1 MKKSS
6 RSKTTNRRETKID
19 GAKIFSPEILRAN
32 LLLSS
37 LYLTSYE
44 ILKIAIIEGVK
55 DFFIYQTPV
64 SDDAEKELLNSVDPT
79 LVERLREGYQKEVN
93 EYEEAVG
100 VSFDDRDKLGLI
112 PSCKWL
118 QKQGALSEEEVD
130 EIRTIRDHRN
140 EIAHELPALL
150 IGEGFD
156 IQVEHFQRIRT
167 LIHKVDVFW
176 ARNDVMFDANTFDEV
191 DIQDVSDDEIV
202 SSRDAML
209 TLITNTVL
217 DYLNEIIKGKSSD

>member
-1 MKKSS
+1 MKKPS

-19 GAKIFSPEILRAN
+19 GANFFTPEILRTN

-44 ILKIAIIEGVK
+44 VLKIAIIEGVK
-55 DFFIYQTPV
+55 DFFIYQSPI
-64 SDDAEKELLNSVDPT
+64 SDDAEKELLKSVDPT
-79 LVERLREGYQKEVN
+79 LVERFRESYQKEVD
-93 EYEEAVG
+93 EYEKAVG
-100 VSFDDRDKLGLI
+100 ISIDDRDKLGLI
-112 PSCKWL
+112 PSGKWL
-118 QKQGALSEEEVD
+118 QKQGALTEEEAD
-130 EIRTIRDHRN
+130 EIRIIRGHRN

-156 IQVEHFQRIRT
+156 IQLEHFQRIRT
-167 LIHKVDVFW
+167 LIHKIDVFW

-217 DYLNEIIKGKSSD
+217 DYLNEIVKGKSSD